1 MLSRRQEIV
10 NHYLQKSGPIKEA
23 AAAAATKDHHL
34 FHGDDLCE
42 AVVVRVDL
50 NGYSSWAQDRLM
62 IYRVNLLNDFFTKVL
77 NYMDKHGGV
86 YFRDEGDCIIS
97 LFSSY
102 FGLEDPYA
110 PVDNFCKAVVSA
122 RYGIDQLTAK
132 AIVAEGEIAFY
143 QKSNEVGTGDWSAE
157 GEPFI
162 RAIRVEQTV
171 KSEQQI
177 YYFADE
183 YDELFQPKAKDLVD
197 EILSKSWRLKRE
209 NKHVQGLGMPGEYIR
224 FAIKKYF
231 PGRRLFR
238 P

>member
-1 MLSRRQEIV
+1 MLSWRREIV

-23 AAAAATKDHHL
+23 AAATAITDRYL
-34 FHGDDLCE
+34 FTGDGLCDG
-42 AVVVRVDL
+42 VVVRVDL
-50 NGYSSWAQDRLM
+50 NGYSAWAQDRLM

-77 NYMDKHGGV
+77 NYMDQYGGV

-162 RAIRVEQTV
+162 RAIRVEQAV
-171 KSEQQI
+171 ESKRQI
-177 YYFADE
+177 YYFAEE
-183 YDELFQPKAKDLVD
+183 YDTVV
-197 EILSKSWRLKRE
+197 R
-209 NKHVQGLGMPGEYIR
+209 
-224 FAIKKYF
+224 
-231 PGRRLFR
+231 
-238 P
+238 